1 MQEMQQE
8 WVPVHK
14 HWRLN
19 ERNYGALV
27 GMNKKACVEKHGA
40 EVTTIFIPIYVS
52 FSVCIHSSVT
62 LSAVLHYFLTFLFFI
77 L

>member
-40 EVTTIFIPIYVS
+40 EVTIIN
-52 FSVCIHSSVT
+52 
-62 LSAVLHYFLTFLFFI
+62 
-77 L
+77 